1 MFGSGEV
8 GDGVG
13 WDGMGMGSPFYRE
26 NALGFLTTI
35 EEQAFQ

>member
-8 GDGVG
+8 G
-13 WDGMGMGSPFYRE
+13 DGMGMGSPFYRE